1 MAFRTEKNRMVWLP
15 DVVKNMTIC
24 LFVLTEF
31 TNVTDG
37 RTDRNRQTPHD
48 GIGRACMVSREKVL
62 FLEILRKHVRLTC
75 VCGDCIKI
83 GLSNNCKMVAAERF
97 TSGTVYKKF
106 SCRREAVRRLVSLNI
121 SVSKSRSLKVITKDT
136 IE

>member
-1 MAFRTEKNRMVWLP
+1 
-15 DVVKNMTIC
+15 
-24 LFVLTEF
+24 
-31 TNVTDG
+31 
-37 RTDRNRQTPHD
+37 
-48 GIGRACMVSREKVL
+48 
-62 FLEILRKHVRLTC
+62 
-75 VCGDCIKI
+75 
-83 GLSNNCKMVAAERF
+83 MVAAKRF